1 MAIAAQTGFSTIKG
15 GLVRSILYPK
25 PSTFSFYRDSLL
37 FIAVLAFMSLV
48 GFSLTI
54 KDQIEELKDGNT
66 NIF

>member
-54 KDQIEELKDGNT
+54 KD
-66 NIF
+66 